1 MKVLD
6 ESEELGHARSIVLHA
21 NTPGYI
27 ARYLRPLPL
36 VQRLAHEESV
46 AALIG
51 QFEAIRTTDQQIDV
65 AKLYLIMAALWI
77 KQTPEAVDALRR
89 CGPDDL
95 HWLGA
100 VKSYMLSRTVPSSL
114 TRRPQEVALPP
125 QIVATQLPAS
135 RWGVV
140 HASLSNIQKTRTLLQ
155 IK

>member
-27 ARYLRPLPL
+27 ARYLRPLAL
-36 VQRLAHEESV
+36 VQRLAHEQSV
-46 AALIG
+46 EALIG
-51 QFEAIRTTDQQIDV
+51 QFEAIRTTDQPIDL

-77 KQTPEAVDALRR
+77 KQTPDAVRALRR

-95 HWLGA
+95 HWVGA
-100 VKSYMLSRTVPSSL
+100 VKGYMLSRIVPSSQ
-114 TRRPQEVALPP
+114 TRSPQELLHSP

-135 RWGVV
+135 HWG
-140 HASLSNIQKTRTLLQ
+140 AANA
-155 IK
+155 